1 MYYISTHCPFLK
13 VITFNFLFIKKMSA
27 SLPENLQ
34 NYPFLQENVRK
45 DMIFKM
51 IGLPANNVACYKA
64 AVELDTYL
72 RNVNSKNSIILEFSV
87 VKSSCFHI
95 LLQTE
100 QKLSIAVPSD
110 ANQYCSGKP
119 DIFEIALMSGNELIY
134 NPELGYDDVCRFTT
148 HEEVFDELVRINT
161 HTQMK

>member
-1 MYYISTHCPFLK
+1 
-13 VITFNFLFIKKMSA
+13 MSA
-27 SLPENLQ
+27 SLPENFQ

-45 DMIFKM
+45 DMMFKM

-119 DIFEIALMSGNELIY
+119 DIFEIALMSGDELIY
-134 NPELGYDDVCRFTT
+134 NSELGYDDVCRFTT
-148 HEEVFDELVRINT
+148 HEEVFDELVRITPTEKKNETKT
-161 HTQMK
+161 HSFF

>member
-1 MYYISTHCPFLK
+1 
-13 VITFNFLFIKKMSA
+13 MSA

-45 DMIFKM
+45 DMMFKM

-119 DIFEIALMSGNELIY
+119 DIFEIALMSGDELIY
-134 NPELGYDDVCRFTT
+134 IPELGYDDVCRFTT
-148 HEEVFDELVRINT
+148 HEEVFDELVRITPTEKKNETKT
-161 HTQMK
+161 HSFF